1 MATREIAIGDPVEL
15 TETVGRASAGARGA
29 ITDILED
36 DKVIV
41 ELTSMAAEPIL
52 DRVVIVSPA
61 KLRPVEPT
69 PHR

>member
-1 MATREIAIGDPVEL
+1 MATRESAIGDPVEL
-15 TETVGRASAGARGA
+15 TEAVGRAPAGARGA

-52 DRVVIVSPA
+52 DRIVVVWLA

-69 PHR
+69 HHG